1 MKKTEYRWM
10 VHVLFAIYMGVLF
23 RFTILRDGF
32 HYKNFMKYGTLN
44 LSFFTGYIPFVRHHL
59 WWRFLYLFGGNI
71 AAFIPFGAY
80 LGYRGRKIVPT
91 VIFGFLL
98 SFFIE
103 SMQYVWGV
111 GISELDDLILNTLGV
126 LIGAATFKALQKKC
140 RKDCVEKS
148 SQIT

>member
-1 MKKTEYRWM
+1 MKKTKYRWI

-32 HYKNFMKYGTLN
+32 DFKNFMKYGTLN
-44 LSFFTGYIPFVRHHL
+44 LSLFTGYIPFVRNHI
-59 WWRFLYLFGGNI
+59 WGRFLYLFGGNI

-80 LGYRGRKIVPT
+80 LRYRGKKIVSS

-111 GISELDDLILNTLGV
+111 GISEIDDLILNTLGA
-126 LIGAATFKALQKKC
+126 LIGAVAVRMIENKFVKKSC
-140 RKDCVEKS
+140 
-148 SQIT
+148 

>member
-1 MKKTEYRWM
+1 MKKTIYRWI

-32 HYKNFMKYGTLN
+32 DFRNFMKYGTLN
-44 LSFFTGYIPFVRHHL
+44 LSLFTGYIPFVKNHI
-59 WWRFLYLFGGNI
+59 WGRFLYLFGGNI

-80 LGYRGRKIVPT
+80 LGYRGKKIVSII
-91 VIFGFLL
+91 IFGFLL

-111 GISELDDLILNTLGV
+111 GISEIDDLILNTLGAFLGAVAVRV
-126 LIGAATFKALQKKC
+126 LEKKFVKKSLQ
-140 RKDCVEKS
+140 
-148 SQIT
+148 TT

>member
-1 MKKTEYRWM
+1 MKKTKYRWIA
-10 VHVLFAIYMGVLF
+10 HVLFAIYMGVLF

-44 LSFFTGYIPFVRHHL
+44 LSLFTGYIPFVRNHL
-59 WWRFLYLFGGNI
+59 WGHFLYLFGGNI

-80 LGYRGRKIVPT
+80 LGYRGKKIIPT
-91 VIFGFLL
+91 VIFSFLL

-111 GISELDDLILNTLGV
+111 GISEIDDLILNTLGA
-126 LIGAATFKALQKKC
+126 LIGVVVVRVLQKNFI
-140 RKDCVEKS
+140 EKS
-148 SQIT
+148 WQTT

>member
-1 MKKTEYRWM
+1 MKRTKYRWI

-32 HYKNFMKYGTLN
+32 DFKNFMKYGTLN
-44 LSFFTGYIPFVRHHL
+44 LSLFTGYIPFVRNHI
-59 WWRFLYLFGGNI
+59 WGRFLYLFGGNI
-71 AAFIPFGAY
+71 VAFIPFGAY
-80 LGYRGRKIVPT
+80 LGYRGKKIIST

-111 GISELDDLILNTLGV
+111 GISEIDDLILNTLGV
-126 LIGAATFKALQKKC
+126 FLGVVIVKIIEKKII
-140 RKDCVEKS
+140 KKS
-148 SQIT
+148 NQTT